1 MPLDVLIVASCLAT
15 SHAQTPPD
23 LIGAG
28 LYDKLAIP
36 FVSGEAHRRVSH
48 ALLAKKLGA
57 QVSRGGGVA
66 RLSSRRGSASLA
78 A

>member
-1 MPLDVLIVASCLAT
+1 M
-15 SHAQTPPD
+15 
-23 LIGAG
+23 
-28 LYDKLAIP
+28 YDKLAIP

-57 QVSRGGGVA
+57 QASRGGGVA
-66 RLSSRRGSASLA
+66 RLGSRRGSASLA